1 VNYRRRIA
9 VRDRLVLNRAVNT
22 IFATNLVLALEPD
35 DPDGG
40 PVVLLD
46 IANTATGGA

>member
-1 VNYRRRIA
+1 MDRRRRIA
-9 VRDRLVLNRAVNT
+9 IKDTLTLNGDVYT

-40 PVVLLD
+40 PVVLLNT
-46 IANTATGGA
+46 ANTATGG